1 MWVSRRAINFML
13 RFIDTVEKVDLS
25 TNLAGILAKILRALL
40 LCDKNTTQSTINL
53 GNKIL
58 LKQNLYFIK
67 DTEG

>member
-1 MWVSRRAINFML
+1 ML